1 MAVWRTSH
9 RFTHQHSIVHCP
21 EASDWPRG
29 VRCEYKCKIMRRYFT
44 AKTLQ
49 SLNFNMA
56 TYMDVSFQS
65 SFKTQH
71 VQHARCVLTCLERKC
86 GNSLE
91 KLKSAL
97 GEYLQNGI
105 HSSDLLERAVSFIT
119 LKRVLLSHDGYSKYS
134 RDILRLFPDH
144 SEDVAALCS
153 EE

>member
-1 MAVWRTSH
+1 MT
-9 RFTHQHSIVHCP
+9 
-21 EASDWPRG
+21 
-29 VRCEYKCKIMRRYFT
+29 
-44 AKTLQ
+44 
-49 SLNFNMA
+49 

-65 SFKTQH
+65 SIKTQH

-105 HSSDLLERAVSFIT
+105 HTSDLLERAVSFIT

-144 SEDVAALCS
+144 AEDVAALCS